1 MNRPRPGIDPV
12 AEAVSSVGRASQPDR
27 SGWEARPAGETP
39 APGVYLDH
47 NATTPLAPEV
57 IDVLVRHVGTFGN
70 PSSQHRA
77 GEEAR
82 ELVDWAR
89 ARVAGLVNAA
99 PEEIV
104 FTGSG
109 SEADNLAVKGV
120 AFGPSPRRGQG
131 KPRGFCPLTRAAFRL
146 WDRLLARLRGP
157 VHVITSQIEHSAV
170 LASCRFL
177 EQLGHRVSYVPVGGG
192 GRVDP
197 DEVRRHLRPDT
208 RLISVM
214 HANNEIGV
222 LQPVEEIA
230 AVARE
235 AGVLFHTD
243 ACQTAGK
250 VPIDLAR
257 LPADLVALSAQKLYG
272 PKGVGALVVRGG
284 AALEPVIHGGGQEHG
299 LRAGTE
305 NVLGI
310 LGLGKACELAAR
322 APGAEC
328 DRQRGL
334 RDRLLQG
341 LLALGDVRVNGDV
354 RFLLPGTLNVSFRD
368 VRGDALATALA
379 LEGIAVS
386 TGSACH
392 AGKHSHVLQA
402 LGLGADWLHGAVRFS
417 LGRGTTEEEIDRV
430 LEVVPRLVARL
441 RRGSPLAPASQGGK
455 RMGSPGVVLAGPVPG

>member
-1 MNRPRPGIDPV
+1 MNRQHAD
-12 AEAVSSVGRASQPDR
+12 
-27 SGWEARPAGETP
+27 
-39 APGVYLDH
+39 VYLDH

-57 IDVLVRHVGTFGN
+57 SELLVRHLGTFGN
-70 PSSQHRA
+70 PSSRQGR

-82 ELVDWAR
+82 ELVDRAR
-89 ARVAGLVNAA
+89 AQVAALVSAG
-99 PEEIV
+99 PEEVV

-120 AFGPSPRRGQG
+120 AFAPDPRRGAG

-146 WDRLLARLRGP
+146 WDRLAARLRGP
-157 VHVITSQIEHSAV
+157 AHVITTQIEHSAV

-177 EQLGHRVSYVPVGGG
+177 EGLGHHVTYLPVDGG

-197 DEVRRHLRPDT
+197 DSVRRRLRPNT

-214 HANNEIGV
+214 HANNETGV
-222 LQPVEEIA
+222 VQPIEEIA
-230 AVARE
+230 ALARE

-250 VPIDLAR
+250 LPLDLSR
-257 LPADLVALSAQKLYG
+257 LPADLVTLSAQKLYG
-272 PKGVGALVVRGG
+272 PKGVGALVVREGVG
-284 AALEPVIHGGGQEHG
+284 LEPVIHGGGQEGG

-310 LGLGKACELAAR
+310 LGFGKACELAAR
-322 APGAEC
+322 LPEAEC
-328 DRQRGL
+328 ERQRGL
-334 RDRLLQG
+334 RDRLMHG

-354 RFLLPGTLNVSFRD
+354 RHLLPGTLNVSFRGL
-368 VRGDALATALA
+368 RGDALADALD

-402 LGLGADWLHGAVRFS
+402 MGLGPEWLHGAVRFS
-417 LGRGTTEEEIDRV
+417 LGRGTTAADIERV
-430 LEVVPRLVARL
+430 LEVVPGLVARL
-441 RRGSPLAPASQGGK
+441 RRGASLALAS
-455 RMGSPGVVLAGPVPG
+455 